1 MATPADQRLLELLGK
16 WLKSL
21 ELHIRYSSLDGD
33 SYAKIQ
39 PWPEHQ
45 RPARWIIDLA
55 IQKVQALRTQVQERI
70 KRGDATF
77 SDSLELMIF
86 LANLVGAEHI
96 ERFIPMASPENE
108 RVPQPPKPA
117 EAQPQT
123 AAEQAVT
130 EPTVTSPAVTASATR
145 EMPEFVGSS
154 RQSPPPVGT
163 LEVARTERRPAA
175 DPAPRATPELPG
187 KLAVPGRPV
196 APEEPAAAEKS
207 AAPVRAAAPEPVVV
221 PAPVTAREPVAVPQR
236 VAAPEPIVAPA
247 PVAAPAP
254 LAAPARVAA
263 PEPVAAPA
271 RVAAPPK
278 VLAPKRV
285 GASEKPAAPASARS
299 SAPGKPGAGAPG
311 SDEAREQVISDA
323 ARLVQ
328 WGRKWFELAELI
340 ARMADRPPLAEVRR
354 ILKEHKAAIQEK
366 AGRT

>member
-33 SYAKIQ
+33 SYSKIQ

-55 IQKVQALRTQVQERI
+55 IQKVQALRTQLQERI

-108 RVPQPPKPA
+108 RVPPPSAPA

-123 AAEQAVT
+123 AAEPAVT

-163 LEVARTERRPAA
+163 SQVARAERKPTA

-187 KLAVPGRPV
+187 KLAVPARPV
-196 APEEPAAAEKS
+196 APEVPAAPEKS
-207 AAPVRAAAPEPVVV
+207 AAPEPVAAPERVV
-221 PAPVTAREPVAVPQR
+221 APESVAAPERVAAPEPVAVPQR
-236 VAAPEPIVAPA
+236 VAAPPQ
-247 PVAAPAP
+247 
-254 LAAPARVAA
+254 
-263 PEPVAAPA
+263 
-271 RVAAPPK
+271 RVAAPPQR
-278 VLAPKRV
+278 VAVPQRAAAPQRVAAPKRG
-285 GASEKPAAPASARS
+285 GAAEKPAAPASGARPP
-299 SAPGKPGAGAPG
+299 APGKPGAGGAG
-311 SDEAREQVISDA
+311 SDKAREQVIADA

-354 ILKEHKAAIQEK
+354 ILKDNKAAIQEK
-366 AGRT
+366 AGRA